1 MNPIEQTQLL
11 TLDEFVRLYEKE
23 GAFELID
30 GERRPIMPP
39 VAIHGLMIR
48 ALFRLL
54 DAWCRQH
61 NLGEVVAEMPYVL
74 LQHSGWVK
82 GSLVPDV
89 MFFVAER
96 WDQYTSETEDWIKK
110 PFILIP
116 DLAIEVVSQNDSY
129 VEIQDKVNRY
139 LRDGVR
145 LIWVV
150 DPFSRQVS
158 VYDGERYLTLGDK
171 AILTGGEVIPDLAI
185 NLADLFQL
193 TT

>member
-11 TLDEFVRLYEKE
+11 SLDEFVRLYEKE

-48 ALFRLL
+48 ALFLALYTHCKERGI
-54 DAWCRQH
+54 
-61 NLGEVVAEMPYVL
+61 GEVVTEMPYVL
-74 LQHSGWVK
+74 LHHSGWVK

-96 WDQYTSETEDWIKK
+96 WNQYTSETEDWIKK

-158 VYDGERYLTLGDK
+158 VYEGERYLTLGENDT
-171 AILTGGEVIPDLAI
+171 LTGGEVIPDLAI
-185 NLADLFQL
+185 NLVDLFQL